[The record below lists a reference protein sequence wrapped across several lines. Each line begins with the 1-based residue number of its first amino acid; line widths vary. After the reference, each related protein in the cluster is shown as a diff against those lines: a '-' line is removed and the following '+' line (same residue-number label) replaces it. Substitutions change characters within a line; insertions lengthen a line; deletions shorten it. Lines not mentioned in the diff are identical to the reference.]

1 MRRREVIALA
11 ISLAVWPAAAF
22 AQGGGRQGRVGFLGT
37 WGAGDFEGT
46 ALQVPGVAFKAVL
59 TRIAD

>member
-22 AQGGGRQGRVGFLGT
+22 AQGGGKTVIVDVGQQHDVDGGRERT
-37 WGAGDFEGT
+37 DA
-46 ALQVPGVAFKAVL
+46 
-59 TRIAD
+59 R